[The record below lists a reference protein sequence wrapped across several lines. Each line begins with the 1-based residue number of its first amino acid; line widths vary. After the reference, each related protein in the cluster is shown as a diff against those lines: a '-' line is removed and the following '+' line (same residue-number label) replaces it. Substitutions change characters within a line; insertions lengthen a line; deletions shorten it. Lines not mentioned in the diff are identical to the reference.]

1 MSASSQSSESGHV
14 REFYR
19 QIANLPQGYWRT
31 VPPSPVANASVI
43 SIARTILMD
52 APIILLDEVATSL
65 DAENETGIQ
74 NGTFAQM
81 VKLQTESQNWALA

>member
-1 MSASSQSSESGHV
+1 MCEN
-14 REFYR
+14 F
-19 QIANLPQGYWRT
+19 IANLPQGYWGT

-52 APIILLDEVATSL
+52 APIILLDEVTTSL

-74 NGTFAQM
+74 NGTFARM